1 MKKQGLQQ
9 RKTRW
14 THYQTGYHFVWIPKY
29 RKKILVGEVQK
40 ELKNLIHECADKNGL
55 SIIAIETDIDH
66 VHVFLSA
73 PPRYSPAL
81 IANLLKGYT
90 SRMLRL
96 KSPLLQRKC
105 GKDKLWTSAYYVGT
119 AGLVSSETIIRY
131 ITECQGK

>member
-14 THYQTGYHFVWIPKY
+14 THYQTGYHFVWIPKF
-29 RKKILVGEVQK
+29 GEVQK

-96 KSPLLQRKC
+96 KFPLLQRKC

-119 AGLVSSETIIRY
+119 AGSVSSETIIRY